1 MGGLAL
7 LRVTYLPC
15 LQEGSLRVLTDC
27 VRTSPL
33 QAFCAGIPIVAIL
46 LEGGAPSPS
55 TDKELRL
62 PEV

>member
-7 LRVTYLPC
+7 LRATYLPW

-33 QAFCAGIPIVAIL
+33 QAFSAGIPVVAIL
-46 LEGGAPSPS
+46 LEGGAPSPG
-55 TDKELRL
+55 TDKELRYR
-62 PEV
+62 V

>member
-7 LRVTYLPC
+7 LRATYLPC
-15 LQEGSLRVLTDC
+15 LQEGSLQ

-33 QAFCAGIPIVAIL
+33 QAFCAGIPVVAIL
-46 LEGGAPSPS
+46 LEWGAPSPS